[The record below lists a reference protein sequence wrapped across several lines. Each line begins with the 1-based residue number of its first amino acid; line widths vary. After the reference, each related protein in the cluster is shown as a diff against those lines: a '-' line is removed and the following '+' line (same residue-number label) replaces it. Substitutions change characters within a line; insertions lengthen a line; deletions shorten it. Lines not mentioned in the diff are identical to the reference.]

1 MRDPQFIASVWKPC
15 PTQPNAGQGLA
26 AGCEHR
32 GSCRLRALGPVNPN
46 VRFLSGRLTRILR
59 ARERP
64 LLFQRT
70 VHFVDTNCAA
80 LGADLLLELAT
91 SGSFGLTLER
101 CEDAA
106 FLVFENSAAVLFL
119 EGVALQHGTDP
130 LNSSH

>member
-1 MRDPQFIASVWKPC
+1 MNTEAPAPAGTR
-15 PTQPNAGQGLA
+15 AGQPERPL
-26 AGCEHR
+26 
-32 GSCRLRALGPVNPN
+32 SIRA
-46 VRFLSGRLTRILR
+46 LTRILR

-80 LGADLLLELAT
+80 LGTDRLLELAT